1 MKMETLQGEK
11 RLTSFFRTGGRK
23 GMNLNESTDRND
35 SIKDLY
41 NIFWVGIAN
50 YNFPV
55 IKNHINNFCGEWT
68 AYNDKFKKK
77 FIKTFRPFVDSDEQC
92 NLIWLKF
99 KGNNGEVFGEW
110 FFRKGA
116 CQLIDEETY
125 TTIDPDNEDF
135 KDASATS
142 SEDEY
147 PIGIQIKNWTNDITF
162 DIFGKAGAQIVQT
175 GSQMKREYHN
185 FSYEDYYKEGAVRQI
200 IFSTTERVFNKAMDV
215 NNWLHDEHIEFIGP
229 KTIDKYIQKFTK
241 ESFKREIEKHI
252 ISKL

>member
-1 MKMETLQGEK
+1 M
-11 RLTSFFRTGGRK
+11 
-23 GMNLNESTDRND
+23 
-35 SIKDLY
+35 
-41 NIFWVGIAN
+41 
-50 YNFPV
+50 
-55 IKNHINNFCGEWT
+55 
-68 AYNDKFKKK
+68 
-77 FIKTFRPFVDSDEQC
+77 
-92 NLIWLKF
+92 KF

-175 GSQMKREYHN
+175 GSQMKRENPN

-215 NNWLHDEHIEFIGP
+215 NNWLQDEHIEFIGP
-229 KTIDKYIQKFTK
+229 KTIDKYLQKFTK